1 MGVRAINLPIEFP
14 HTTDCET
21 LQKQIE
27 GLIVSRNHFQS
38 LNWKEEVDANQNY
51 LDAKKKWY
59 EQYGC
64 ETKILQSQVEVVKDL
79 ADTFKEQDKARITPQ
94 TDKQVKNRIIIGAT
108 VILAS
113 LLIIVLRK
121 K

>member
-21 LQKQIE
+21 LQKQID

-38 LNWKEEVDANQNY
+38 LNWKEEVLANQNY

-64 ETKILQSQVEVVKDL
+64 ETKILENQVEVVKEL
-79 ADTFKEQDKARITPQ
+79 ADTFKEQDKARLTPQ
-94 TDKQVKNRIIIGAT
+94 TDKQVRNRIIIGAS
-108 VILAS
+108 VILIS
-113 LLIIVLRK
+113 VLIIALRK